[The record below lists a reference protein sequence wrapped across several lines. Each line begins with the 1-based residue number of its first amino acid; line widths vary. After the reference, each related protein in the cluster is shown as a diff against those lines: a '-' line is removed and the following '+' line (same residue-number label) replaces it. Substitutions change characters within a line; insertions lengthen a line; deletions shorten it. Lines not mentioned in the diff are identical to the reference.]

1 MFATEVYRYTCLGD
15 IIVMNWILKHS
26 MAQSSKHTYMYLI
39 FMGLVPSYGPM
50 QPLPSPSINPI
61 MFPHLWSCN
70 VYVSIGGNTSYPTA
84 SVCSWNRVFHSE
96 LSSLSSKAQDAP
108 CTRNACTLE
117 GLASLL
123 SDKGV
128 HRCKPTNYSLLQYN
142 GSGNFIASFSQ
153 VYHVGYCST
162 KIMTYIAKMTKSH

>member
-1 MFATEVYRYTCLGD
+1 M
-15 IIVMNWILKHS
+15 
-26 MAQSSKHTYMYLI
+26 YMYLI

-61 MFPHLWSCN
+61 TFPHLWSCN

-84 SVCSWNRVFHSE
+84 RVCSWNRVFHLE
-96 LSSLSSKAQDAP
+96 LSSLRSKAQDAP

-162 KIMTYIAKMTKSH
+162 KIMTYVAKMTKSR